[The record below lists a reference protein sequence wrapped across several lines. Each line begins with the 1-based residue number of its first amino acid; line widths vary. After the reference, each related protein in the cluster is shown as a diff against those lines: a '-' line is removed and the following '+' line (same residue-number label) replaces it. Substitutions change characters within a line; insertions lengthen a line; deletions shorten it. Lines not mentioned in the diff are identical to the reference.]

1 MIKFLLFPS
10 EDFKE
15 SSTFKDF
22 LHILAI
28 LSFLFLLFYFLVLVF
43 SPQIHHQELID
54 INSLTPWVRP
64 WISQNE
70 GRELPVMFIGS
81 FIYLVFAYF
90 LVLVFSPQIHHQ
102 ELIDIN
108 SLTPWV
114 RPWISQNEGRE
125 LPVMFIGSFI
135 YLVFAFWSY
144 WFLSLPIPEITV
156 FIWGLL

>member
-70 GRELPVMFIGS
+70 GR
-81 FIYLVFAYF
+81 
-90 LVLVFSPQIHHQ
+90 
-102 ELIDIN
+102 
-108 SLTPWV
+108 
-114 RPWISQNEGRE
+114 
-125 LPVMFIGSFI
+125 
-135 YLVFAFWSY
+135 
-144 WFLSLPIPEITV
+144 
-156 FIWGLL
+156 